1 MDVRRSADLELLRT
15 SGEASKAMELVSQGR
30 KEEAVE
36 AQAEEA
42 SANFGLQCGPGGG
55 GNSDWFVN
63 NTCVANSDTGGF
75 RSDCDKAHG
84 GDAWPL
90 MEVSGNTI
98 YTKAGSWTAKVCDK
112 TNVLAGKW
120 PDPAAV
126 VEMGRKVLGF
136 PSAAAAP
143 VEASA

>member
-1 MDVRRSADLELLRT
+1 MYAWTTDRW
-15 SGEASKAMELVSQGR
+15 
-30 KEEAVE
+30 
-36 AQAEEA
+36 
-42 SANFGLQCGPGGG
+42 GG

-63 NTCVANSDTGGF
+63 NTCVANSDTAGF

-98 YTKAGSWTAKVCDK
+98 YNKAGTWTAKVCDQ

-120 PDPAAV
+120 PDAAAV

-136 PSAAAAP
+136 PGAAAAP
-143 VEASA
+143 VEAFD